1 MADDYKSEIITSPTK
16 IAYEILKRLDN
27 KKTEDIEYTIF
38 VDEMAEDGYDKQRVE
53 DVIDRLHDGGRIYY
67 PVKRYI
73 KLIK

>member
-1 MADDYKSEIITSPTK
+1 
-16 IAYEILKRLDN
+16 
-27 KKTEDIEYTIF
+27 
-38 VDEMAEDGYDKQRVE
+38 MAEDGYDKQRVE